1 MILNMRIALSIIL
14 GLLLTP
20 RLQALP
26 PIKTSALPGWLYQTH
41 PDLQKKPARDDI
53 SNGYYYALYDLQ
65 SNLNCNTEYT
75 HYIRDIANESG
86 VQNGSEVSVTF
97 APEFQQVVFHRISIL
112 RNGTTID
119 RLQTDNIRVV
129 QEETDAD
136 EFQYNGLK
144 RAFLTLKD
152 IRKGDRID
160 VAYSVIGFNPVF
172 GNHYSDDFSFSTS
185 TAVCNYYQTIITN
198 RPLYLQT
205 INNAPAPAQ
214 QRQGNTLMY
223 TWDNPILSTDDP
235 GSDVPSWYNNNP
247 TVYITE
253 YQNWEAVV
261 HWGLSTFNNYHYP
274 IPPGLREKIAEWQT
288 LAKGDKNSFTILAL
302 RFVQDEVRYLGLE
315 IGVNTHQP
323 HPPAET
329 FTQRFG
335 DCKDKAPPPR
345 RDPATTRHPGLYSP
359 HQHRHPKP
367 AHPCRTLPR
376 GLRPCHR
383 SHRTALRSLYLHRP
397 HPLQPTRQTDGP
409 LPPRLWLRPT
419 VLRQGET
426 SLRPVTPGRIND
438 YTITETLD
446 AAYYDTSRFS
456 ITSIYA
462 GGAADEIRQL
472 FAETSRKDLEVNYRK
487 YYQSLFDDIHQEGKI
502 TYSED
507 SDKNIVT
514 VTKHYAI
521 PQLWN
526 TEKSGKRYFSFKV
539 NILDQNIPD
548 PSKAANNAP
557 LALIYPFNVHYTLDL
572 ALPDDWEFGDG
583 ELHIHNEAF
592 QFDFI
597 PEVHG
602 SNMTLHYNFRTLQDH
617 ISAAALRQY
626 KKDYDNI
633 LDRIAFDLYKD
644 ITPENATPGHPTPQP
659 ATDPSTINPKDWHA
673 CWPAI
678 WLTFFFSLLF
688 SRLFRYLNI
697 RGEETLYAPGSG
709 YPLGGW
715 IMLLGI
721 SLTIILLRE
730 LGSIFLSGFYS
741 NTRWTY
747 CGAIGGN
754 ALQYLFLSDLA
765 IHLTFIA
772 GSGSLLYWFF
782 NKRDIFPRMFCWF
795 AAVLIT
801 GRILLLGL
809 SWLSPASATLN
820 GMRSGMIAELIFT
833 TLYSAIW
840 ISYILRSGQVRSTF
854 LEPFRERIH

>member
-1 MILNMRIALSIIL
+1 MRIALSIIL

-20 RLQALP
+20 SLQALP
-26 PIKTSALPGWLYQTH
+26 LVKTSPIPGWLYPIH

-53 SNGYYYALYDLQ
+53 SNGYYYTLYDLQ

-97 APEFQQVVFHRISIL
+97 APEFQQVVFHRINIF
-112 RNGTTID
+112 RDGATID
-119 RLQTDNIRVV
+119 RLQLSNIKVV

-144 RAFLTLKD
+144 RAFLTIKD
-152 IRKGDRID
+152 IRKGDRIE
-160 VAYSVIGFNPVF
+160 VAFSVIGFNPVF

-185 TAVCNYYQTIITN
+185 TAVCNYYKTIITN
-198 RPLYLQT
+198 RPLYIQT
-205 INNAPAPAQ
+205 INNAPAPQQ
-214 QRQGNTLMY
+214 QRQGNTLIY
-223 TWDNPILSTDDP
+223 AWVNPFLNTDDP

-247 TVYITE
+247 TVYVTE

-274 IPPGLREKIAEWQT
+274 IPASLQQKIAEWQIR
-288 LAKGDKNSFTILAL
+288 AKGDKSTFTTLAL

-315 IGVNTHQP
+315 LGVNTHQP

-335 DCKDKAPPPR
+335 DCKDKALLLTTILQQEGIPAYAALLNTDTRSQLTHVAPSAGAFDHAIVAIAQPTGSYSFI
-345 RDPATTRHPGLYSP
+345 DPTRSYQRGNLNDLYI
-359 HQHRHPKP
+359 P
-367 AHPCRTLPR
+367 AYGYALVLREGET
-376 GLRPCHR
+376 GLRPI
-383 SHRTALRSLYLHRP
+383 AP
-397 HPLQPTRQTDGP
+397 GP
-409 LPPRLWLRPT
+409 
-419 VLRQGET
+419 
-426 SLRPVTPGRIND
+426 IND
-438 YTITETLD
+438 YTITESLD

-456 ITSIYA
+456 ITSIYS
-462 GGAADEIRQL
+462 GGAADELRQL
-472 FAETSRKDLEVNYRK
+472 FAETSRKDLEENYRK
-487 YYQSLFDDIHQEGKI
+487 YYQSLFNNIHQEGKV

-514 VTKHYAI
+514 VTKHYAV

-526 TEKSGKRYFSFKV
+526 TEKSGKRYFSFRV
-539 NILDQNIPD
+539 NILEQNIPD
-548 PSKAANNAP
+548 PSKAADNAP
-557 LALIYPFNVHYTLDL
+557 LALTYPFNVHYTLDL

-583 ELHIHNEAF
+583 ELHIKNEAF
-592 QFDFI
+592 QFDFT

-617 ISAAALRQY
+617 IPASALRQY

-633 LDRIAFDLYKD
+633 LDRISFELYKD
-644 ITPENATPGHPTPQP
+644 ITPENTAPEHPRPHP
-659 ATDPSTINPKDWHA
+659 ATGPSTVDPKDWQA

-678 WLTFFFSLLF
+678 WLTFFFSLVF
-688 SRLFRYLNI
+688 SRLFHYLNV
-697 RGEETLYAPGSG
+697 RGIETLYAPGSG

-721 SLTIILLRE
+721 SLAIILLRE
-730 LGSIFLSGFYS
+730 LGSIFLQGFYS
-741 NTRWTY
+741 NTRWNY
-747 CGAIGGN
+747 CGTTGGN

-772 GSGSLLYWFF
+772 GSGSLLFWFF

-820 GMRSGMIAELIFT
+820 GMRSGMIYELGFT
-833 TLYSAIW
+833 AMYTAIW
-840 ISYILRSGQVRSTF
+840 ITFILRSGQVGSTF

>member
-1 MILNMRIALSIIL
+1 MRIALSIIL
-14 GLLLTP
+14 SLLLTP
-20 RLQALP
+20 QLQALP
-26 PIKTSALPGWLYQTH
+26 LVKTSPLPGWLYPIH

-53 SNGYYYALYDLQ
+53 SNGYYYTLYDLQ

-75 HYIRDIANESG
+75 HYIRDIANGSG

-97 APEFQQVVFHRISIL
+97 APEFQQVVFHRINIL
-112 RNGTTID
+112 RDGATID
-119 RLQTDNIRVV
+119 RLQLSNIKVV

-144 RAFLTLKD
+144 RAFLTIKD
-152 IRKGDRID
+152 IRKGDRIE
-160 VAYSVIGFNPVF
+160 VAFSIIGFNPVF

-185 TAVCNYYQTIITN
+185 TAVCNYYKTIITN
-198 RPLYLQT
+198 RPLYIQT
-205 INNAPAPAQ
+205 INNAPAPLQ
-214 QRQGNTLMY
+214 QRQGNTLIY
-223 TWDNPILSTDDP
+223 TWVNPSLNTDEP

-247 TVYITE
+247 TVYVTE
-253 YQNWEAVV
+253 FQNWEAVV

-274 IPPGLREKIAEWQT
+274 IPASLQKKIAEWQT
-288 LAKGDKNSFTILAL
+288 SAKGDKSAFTTLAL

-315 IGVNTHQP
+315 LGVNTHQP

-335 DCKDKAPPPR
+335 DCKDKALLLTTILQQQGIPAYAALLNTDTRSELTHVAPSAGAFDHAIVAIAQPSGSYAFI
-345 RDPATTRHPGLYSP
+345 DPTRSYQRGNLNDLYI
-359 HQHRHPKP
+359 P
-367 AHPCRTLPR
+367 AYGYALVLREGET
-376 GLRPCHR
+376 GLR
-383 SHRTALRSLYLHRP
+383 TI
-397 HPLQPTRQTDGP
+397 
-409 LPPRLWLRPT
+409 
-419 VLRQGET
+419 
-426 SLRPVTPGRIND
+426 TPGRIND
-438 YTITETLD
+438 YTITESLD
-446 AAYYDTSRFS
+446 AAYYDTSHFS
-456 ITSIYA
+456 ITSIYS
-462 GGAADEIRQL
+462 GGAADELRQL
-472 FAETSRKDLEVNYRK
+472 FAETSRKDLEENYRK
-487 YYQSLFDDIHQEGKI
+487 YYQSLFNDIHQEGKI

-514 VTKHYAI
+514 VTKHYAV

-526 TEKSGKRYFSFKV
+526 TEKSGKRYFSYKV
-539 NILDQNIPD
+539 NILEQNIPD
-548 PSKAANNAP
+548 PSKAVDNTP
-557 LALIYPFNVHYTLDL
+557 LALTYPFNVHYTLDL

-592 QFDFI
+592 QFDFT

-617 ISAAALRQY
+617 IPASALRQY
-626 KKDYDNI
+626 KKDYDNM
-633 LDRIAFDLYKD
+633 LDRISFELYKD
-644 ITPENATPGHPTPQP
+644 ITPENAAPEHTSPRP
-659 ATDPSTINPKDWHA
+659 ATGPSTVDPKDWQA

-688 SRLFRYLNI
+688 SRLFRYLNV
-697 RGEETLYAPGSG
+697 RGEETQYAPGSG

-721 SLTIILLRE
+721 SLAIILLRE
-730 LGSIFLSGFYS
+730 LGSVFLQGFYS
-741 NTRWTY
+741 NIRWTY
-747 CGAIGGN
+747 CASTGGN

-772 GSGSLLYWFF
+772 GSISLLFWFF
-782 NKRDIFPRMFCWF
+782 TKRDIFPRMFCWF

-809 SWLSPASATLN
+809 SWLSPASGTLD
-820 GMRSGMIAELIFT
+820 GMRSGMIYELIFT
-833 TLYSAIW
+833 TMYSAIW
-840 ISYILRSGQVRSTF
+840 IAFILRSGQVRSTF

>member
-1 MILNMRIALSIIL
+1 MRIALSIIL

-20 RLQALP
+20 GLQALP
-26 PIKTSALPGWLYQTH
+26 HVKTSALPGWLYLTH
-41 PDLQKKPARDDI
+41 PDLQKKPARDEI
-53 SNGYYYALYDLQ
+53 SNGYYYVLYDLQ

-86 VQNGSEVSVTF
+86 VQNGSEVSVTY

-112 RNGTTID
+112 RDGVTID
-119 RLQTDNIRVV
+119 RLQPDNIKVV

-136 EFQYNGLK
+136 EFQYNGLN
-144 RAFLTLKD
+144 RAFITLKD
-152 IRKGDRID
+152 TRKGDRID

-185 TAVCNYYQTIITN
+185 TAVCNYYKTIITN
-198 RPLYLQT
+198 RPLYIQT

-214 QRQGNTLMY
+214 QRQGNTLIY
-223 TWDNPILSTDDP
+223 TWDNPNLSTDDP
-235 GSDVPSWYNNNP
+235 GSDVPSWYNSNP

-274 IPPGLREKIAEWQT
+274 ITPDLQQKIAEWQKE
-288 LAKGDKNSFTILAL
+288 AKGDKNSFATLAL

-335 DCKDKAPPPR
+335 DCKDKALLLATILQQQGI
-345 RDPATTRHPGLYSP
+345 PAY
-359 HQHRHPKP
+359 
-367 AHPCRTLPR
+367 
-376 GLRPCHR
+376 
-383 SHRTALRSLYLHRP
+383 TALINTDTRSQLTHVAPSPEAFDHAIVAIAQPSGAYTFIDPTRSGQRGSLMDLYLP
-397 HPLQPTRQTDGP
+397 DYGYAL
-409 LPPRLWLRPT
+409 
-419 VLRQGET
+419 VLREGET
-426 SLRPVTPGRIND
+426 ALRPVTPGRIND

-456 ITSIYA
+456 ITSTYA

-472 FAETSRKDLEVNYRK
+472 FTETSRKDLEENYRK
-487 YYQSLFDDIHQEGKI
+487 YYQSLFDDIHQDGKI

-514 VTKHYAI
+514 VTKHYSV

-526 TEKSGKRYFSFKV
+526 TQKSGKRYFSFKV
-539 NILDQNIPD
+539 NILDQNLPD

-557 LALIYPFNVHYTLDL
+557 LALTYPFNVHYTLDL

-583 ELHIHNEAF
+583 ELHIQNEAF

-617 ISAAALRQY
+617 VSAAALRQY

-633 LDRIAFDLYKD
+633 LDRISFELYKD
-644 ITPENATPGHPTPQP
+644 ITPENATPEHTNPQP
-659 ATDPSTINPKDWHA
+659 ATSPSTFNPKDWQA
-673 CWPAI
+673 CWPAV
-678 WLTFFFSLLF
+678 WLTFFFCLLF

-709 YPLGGW
+709 YPIGGW

-721 SLTIILLRE
+721 SLAIILLRE
-730 LGSIFLSGFYS
+730 LGSIFLSGFYN

-747 CGAIGGN
+747 CGATGGN

-765 IHLTFIA
+765 IHLTFVA

-820 GMRSGMIAELIFT
+820 GMRSGMIVELIFT
-833 TLYSAIW
+833 TMYSAIW
-840 ISYILRSGQVRSTF
+840 ISYIQRSGQVSSTF